1 MTGRQTASRVVGIG
15 FRVFCER
22 TGSGEPHVRL
32 AGVILRLVLFAL
44 MAQLSQAAASAG
56 DQRPLNEYFRET
68 WTTRQGL
75 PHNLV
80 QGVAQTADGYLWFA
94 TWEGVARYNGV
105 EFLALDR
112 SNVAALADN
121 GIRALQVMRDGTLV
135 LGTSRGGVTRYK
147 DGLWSRLSMKD
158 GLAQDEVMDVAEDAR
173 GRLWI
178 ATESAGLDRVD
189 GREVRHFGRE
199 QGLPSLSLYLLGHA
213 PDGSIW
219 VGTTEGVVRVDEDS
233 LQAFGEADGLPP
245 GPVFDIAFRGDAM
258 FVGTERGV
266 YRRDGDR
273 FVAAAGDLPM
283 DAVQRLLVDR
293 AGNLWI
299 GTVNHGVLRLR
310 DGRVEALSSEVGLPN
325 DRVSAL
331 FEDREGSIW
340 VGTNGGLLRLR
351 DAPFV
356 SYTTEHGLADN
367 YVRSVL
373 ESADGTLWAGTSR
386 GLSRWRGGRFESM
399 AATAPVLGDSVLSLA
414 DDGAGGLW
422 VGTYANGLA
431 HWQPGRLQRFST
443 TDGLAGNQVR
453 AIATARDGAVWVGT
467 ARGLSR
473 RRDGVW
479 RSFGPADGLPREFII
494 ALHAAADGRI
504 WIGTANGAAVA
515 DGDRIRPIDLSA
527 LDDIEDVFGFYED
540 PDGTIW
546 MATDRGL
553 VRSRGG
559 QLAAVGRRHGLP
571 VDTVFQVVAD
581 DEQRFWLTTNRGVLR
596 IARSEADAVA
606 DGTLAQLTAEVYGEA
621 DGMASAQCNGGSGP
635 AAWRSGDGRIWV
647 ATAMG
652 LSSVDPPRLQRFV
665 RTAPPVVVE
674 EVRIDDRTVRL
685 SDRLELS
692 PGTRKIELHFAGLSY
707 LMPQKIRYRYRLD
720 GFDPD
725 WVERGNQ
732 RFAQFTNLAP
742 GDYRFRVT
750 AANAGGDWNSD
761 EATLDLH
768 VAPHLWQ
775 RSSFWAAAALLAIV
789 VLYLLYTARVQQLHR
804 NERRL
809 RELIDQRTQDLRAQT
824 ERLTA
829 ADAEKSAL
837 LVRLREHADAFERQ
851 AREDSLTGLANRRW
865 FDEQFA
871 AEFERATQEDRPLT
885 LALVDIDHFKRIND
899 QYSHAAG
906 DAALRQVADTMRAQ
920 LRAEDRLARYGGE
933 EFALLFADTPLEQ
946 ARALAERLRAA
957 VERTDCSAFAP
968 GLQVTVSI
976 GLATRAEETHHERM
990 VSQADARLYEAKR
1003 GGRNRV
1009 CG

>member
-1 MTGRQTASRVVGIG
+1 M
-15 FRVFCER
+15 
-22 TGSGEPHVRL
+22 
-32 AGVILRLVLFAL
+32 LRLGLLAL
-44 MAQLSQAAASAG
+44 TALLLQAAAIAS

-105 EFLALDR
+105 EFRAFDR

-135 LGTSRGGVTRYK
+135 LGTSRGGVTRLK
-147 DGLWSRLSMKD
+147 DGVWSRLSMRD
-158 GLAQDEVMDVAEDAR
+158 GLAQDEIMDVLEDAR
-173 GRLWI
+173 GRLWV

-189 GREVRHFGRE
+189 GRDIRHFGRE
-199 QGLPSLSLYLLGHA
+199 QGLPSLSLFLLSRA
-213 PDGSIW
+213 PDDSIW
-219 VGTTEGVVRVDEDS
+219 AGTTEGVVRVHDDA
-233 LQAFGEADGLPP
+233 LQVFGEADGLPP
-245 GPVFDIAFRGDAM
+245 GPVFDIAFGGGEIY
-258 FVGTERGV
+258 VGTERGV

-273 FVAAAGDLPM
+273 FVAAAGHLPV

-310 DGRVEALSSEVGLPN
+310 DGRVETLSSEVGLPN

-331 FEDREGSIW
+331 FEDREGSVW

-373 ESADGTLWAGTSR
+373 ETADRTLWVGTSR
-386 GLSRWRGGRFESM
+386 GLSRWRDGHFESM
-399 AATAPVLGDSVLSLA
+399 EAIAEVFGDSVLSLA
-414 DDGAGGLW
+414 ADGAGGLW
-422 VGTYANGLA
+422 VGTYANGLV
-431 HWQPGRLQRFST
+431 HWQPDRLRRFGT
-443 TDGLAGNQVR
+443 ADGLAGNQVR

-479 RSFGPADGLPREFII
+479 RSFGLADGLPREFII

-504 WIGTANGAAVA
+504 WIGTANGAAVV
-515 DGDRIRPIDLSA
+515 DGDRIQRIDLSRF
-527 LDDIEDVFGFYED
+527 DEIEDVFGFHED
-540 PDGTIW
+540 RDGTIW

-553 VRSRGG
+553 VRSRDGK
-559 QLAAVGRRHGLP
+559 LAAVARRHGLP

-596 IARSEADAVA
+596 IARSDADAVA
-606 DGTLAQLTAEVYGEA
+606 DGTLAQLAVEVYGEA

-635 AAWRSGDGRIWV
+635 AAWRSSDGRIWV

-652 LSSVDPPRLQRFV
+652 LSSVDPPRLQRFA

-674 EVRIDDRTVRL
+674 EVRVDDRTITL
-685 SDRLELS
+685 KDRLELA

-707 LMPQKIRYRYRLD
+707 LMPQKIHYRYRLD

-750 AANAGGDWNSD
+750 AANAGGDWNSE
-761 EATLDLH
+761 EAILDLH

-775 RSSFWAAAALLAIV
+775 RSSFWAAAALLALL
-789 VLYLLYTARVQQLHR
+789 VLYLLYAARVRQLHR

-837 LVRLREHADAFERQ
+837 LVRLREHADASERQ

-871 AEFERATQEDRPLT
+871 AEFERATREGRPLT

-899 QYSHAAG
+899 QHSHAAG
-906 DAALRQVADTMRAQ
+906 DAALRMVADTMRAQ

-933 EFALLFADTPLEQ
+933 EFALLFADTTLEQ
-946 ARALAERLRAA
+946 ARVLAERLRIA
-957 VERTDCSAFAP
+957 VERADCSAFAP
-968 GLQVTVSI
+968 NLQITVSI
-976 GLATRAEETHHERM
+976 GLAARGDTTHHERL
-990 VSQADARLYEAKR
+990 VSQADAQLYEAKR
-1003 GGRNRV
+1003 SGRNRV

>member
-1 MTGRQTASRVVGIG
+1 MTQW
-15 FRVFCER
+15 
-22 TGSGEPHVRL
+22 
-32 AGVILRLVLFAL
+32 LFAL
-44 MAQLSQAAASAG
+44 ALLALQTLACAS

-80 QGVAQTADGYLWFA
+80 QGVAQTPDGYLWFA
-94 TWEGVARYNGV
+94 TWEGVARYNGI
-105 EFLALDR
+105 EFRAFDR
-112 SNVAALADN
+112 ANVPALADN

-135 LGTSRGGVTRYK
+135 LGTSRGGVTRLR
-147 DGLWSRLSMKD
+147 DGVWSRLDMRD
-158 GLAQDEVMDVAEDAR
+158 GLAQDEIMDVLEDAS
-173 GRLWI
+173 GRLWV

-189 GREVRHFGRE
+189 GRAVRHFGRE
-199 QGLPSLSLYLLGHA
+199 QGLPSLSLFLLNLA
-213 PDGSIW
+213 ADGSIW
-219 VGTTEGVVRVDEDS
+219 AGTTEGLVRVRDDVVE
-233 LQAFGEADGLPP
+233 AFGEAHGLPP
-245 GPVFDIAFRGDAM
+245 GPVFDIAFDGDAVY
-258 FVGTERGV
+258 VGTERGV
-266 YRRDGDR
+266 YRRDGER
-273 FVAAAGDLPM
+273 FVAAAANLPV

-293 AGNLWI
+293 AGHLWI

-325 DRVSAL
+325 NRVSAL

-373 ESADGTLWAGTSR
+373 QTADGTLWAGTSR
-386 GLSRWRGGRFESM
+386 GLSRWNGQHFEAM
-399 AATAPVLGDSVLSLA
+399 EAAADVFGDSVLSLA
-414 DDGAGGLW
+414 GDGADGLW
-422 VGTYANGLA
+422 VGTYANGLV
-431 HWQPGRLQRFST
+431 HWRPRQPLQRFSAS
-443 TDGLAGNQVR
+443 DGLAGNQVR

-473 RRDGVW
+473 LRDGAW
-479 RSFGPADGLPREFII
+479 RSFTLADGLPREFII
-494 ALHAAADGRI
+494 ALHAAADGRL

-515 DGDRIRPIDLSA
+515 DGDTIRSIDLSA
-527 LDDIEDVFGFYED
+527 LDGIEDVFGFHED
-540 PDGTIW
+540 ADGTIW

-553 VRSRGG
+553 VRARGDRYT
-559 QLAAVGRRHGLP
+559 AVARRHGLP

-581 DEQRFWLTTNRGVLR
+581 QENRFWLTTNRGVLR
-596 IARSEADAVA
+596 IARGDADAVA
-606 DGTLAQLTAEVYGEA
+606 DGRVSQLAVDVYGEA

-635 AAWRSGDGRIWV
+635 AAWRSSDGRIWV

-652 LSSVDPPRLQRFV
+652 LSSVDPPRLPRFA
-665 RTAPPVVVE
+665 RSAPPVVVE
-674 EVRIDDRTVRL
+674 EVRVDDRAVTL
-685 SDRLELS
+685 KDGLHLA

-725 WVERGNQ
+725 WVERGTQ

-742 GDYRFRVT
+742 GDYRFRVS
-750 AANAGGDWNSD
+750 AANAGGDWNGE
-761 EATLDLH
+761 EAVVDLY
-768 VAPHLWQ
+768 VAPRLWQ
-775 RSSFWAAAALLAIV
+775 RSSFWAATALAGIA
-789 VLYLLYTARVQQLHR
+789 VLYLVYAARVRQLHR

-865 FDEQFA
+865 FDEQLA
-871 AEFERATQEDRPLT
+871 VEFEHAVRESRPLT

-899 QYSHAAG
+899 KYSHAAG
-906 DAALRQVADTMRAQ
+906 DAALRLVADTMRAQ
-920 LRAEDRLARYGGE
+920 LRAEDRIARYGGE
-933 EFALLFADTPLEQ
+933 EFALLFADTTVEQ
-946 ARALAERLRAA
+946 ARTLAERLRIA
-957 VERTDCSAFAP
+957 VESTDCSAFAP
-968 GLQVTVSI
+968 GLTITVSV
-976 GLATRAEETHHERM
+976 GLATRGEETHHERL

>member
-1 MTGRQTASRVVGIG
+1 M
-15 FRVFCER
+15 R
-22 TGSGEPHVRL
+22 TGKAL
-32 AGVILRLVLFAL
+32 LRIVLFAAAAL
-44 MAQLSQAAASAG
+44 LLQAAAIANE
-56 DQRPLNEYFRET
+56 QRPLNEYFRET

-80 QGVAQTADGYLWFA
+80 QGIAQTADGYLWFA

-105 EFLALDR
+105 EFRAFDR
-112 SNVAALADN
+112 SNVPALADN

-135 LGTSRGGVTRYK
+135 LGTSRGGVTRLK
-147 DGLWSRLSMKD
+147 DGVWSRLSSRD
-158 GLAQDEVMDVAEDAR
+158 GLAQDEIMDVLEDAN
-173 GRLWI
+173 GRLWV

-189 GREVRHFGRE
+189 GREVRHFGRD
-199 QGLPSLSLYLLGHA
+199 QGLPSLSMFLLNRA

-219 VGTTEGVVRVDEDS
+219 AGTTEGIVRVHDDVV
-233 LQAFGEADGLPP
+233 QVFGAADGLPP
-245 GPVFDIAFRGDAM
+245 GPVFDVAFDGDTM
-258 FVGTERGV
+258 YLGTERGV
-266 YRRDGDR
+266 YQRDGDR
-273 FVAAAGDLPM
+273 FVAAAGHLPV

-293 AGNLWI
+293 VGHLWI

-325 DRVSAL
+325 NRVAAL
-331 FEDREGSIW
+331 FEDREGSVW

-373 ESADGTLWAGTSR
+373 ETSDGTLWAGTSR
-386 GLSRWRGGRFESM
+386 GLSRWRDGHFEAM
-399 AATAPVLGDSVLSLA
+399 EATDAVFGDSVLSLA
-414 DDGAGGLW
+414 SDGANGLW
-422 VGTYANGLA
+422 VGTYANGLV
-431 HWQPGRLQRFST
+431 HWQPDKLRRFSAA
-443 TDGLAGNQVR
+443 DGLAGNQVR

-473 RRDGVW
+473 LRDGVW
-479 RSFGPADGLPREFII
+479 RSFTLTDGLPREFII
-494 ALHAAADGRI
+494 ALHAAADGTV

-515 DGDRIRPIDLSA
+515 DGDRIRTLDLSA
-527 LDDIEDVFGFYED
+527 FDEIEDVFGFHEST
-540 PDGTIW
+540 DGTIW

-553 VRSRGG
+553 VRARGG
-559 QLAAVGRRHGLP
+559 KLAAVSRRNGLP
-571 VDTVFQVVAD
+571 IDTVFQVVAD

-596 IARSEADAVA
+596 IAREDAEAVA
-606 DGTLAQLTAEVYGEA
+606 DGRLAQLAVDVYGEA

-635 AAWRSGDGRIWV
+635 AAWRGSDGRIWV

-652 LSSVDPPRLQRFV
+652 LSSVDPPRLTRFA

-674 EVRIDDRTVRL
+674 EVRVDDRTIAL
-685 SDRLELS
+685 KDRLELA

-707 LMPQKIRYRYRLD
+707 LMPQKIAYRYRLD

-725 WVERGNQ
+725 WVERGNL

-750 AANAGGDWNSD
+750 AANAGGDWNTE
-761 EATLDLH
+761 EAILDLH

-775 RSSFWAAAALLAIV
+775 RSGFWAAMALLALV
-789 VLYLLYTARVQQLHR
+789 LLYLLYDARVRQLRR

-871 AEFERATQEDRPLT
+871 AEFERAMREDRPLT

-906 DAALRQVADTMRAQ
+906 DAALRHVADTMRAQ
-920 LRAEDRLARYGGE
+920 LRAEDRIARYGGE
-933 EFALLFADTPLEQ
+933 EFALLFADTTLEQ
-946 ARALAERLRAA
+946 ARQLAERLRHA
-957 VERTDCSAFAP
+957 VEETDCAAFAP
-968 GLQVTVSI
+968 GLQITVSI
-976 GLATRAEETHHERM
+976 GLAARGDEPHHERL

-1003 GGRNRV
+1003 SGRNRI